1 MSLTWQ
7 ELKTKG
13 GDLLE
18 SKPEGITDDEWIIV
32 LARAYIQSLRNRLGD
47 APSRLAADAPAYDS
61 IQGII
66 GCLLK
71 TFHHRFE

>member
-32 LARAYIQSLRNRLGD
+32 LARAYIQSLRDRLAD
-47 APSRLAADAPAYDS
+47 ANPSLAADSAICDS